1 MRTNG
6 TFEYKPVG
14 SVQTDPTTGFVI
26 PNDNST
32 AFLQGCEC
40 QIDKSIPAKQVVGTD
55 GQTYAYTYDVFIP
68 KYFNGE
74 LAIGCTVRVTSESG
88 TTDEFSV
95 LGIDDM
101 NRKYIE
107 VWG

>member
-6 TFEYKPVG
+6 TFDYKPVG

-26 PNDNST
+26 GADDTP
-32 AFLQGCEC
+32 FLKGCDC
-40 QIDKSIPAKQVVGTD
+40 QIDKSIPAKQVIGTD
-55 GQTYAYTYDVFIP
+55 GQMYAYNYDVFIP

-74 LAIGCTVRVTSESG
+74 LAIGCTVRITSENG
-88 TTDEFSV
+88 GTDEFTV
-95 LGIDDM
+95 EGLDDM

-107 VWG
+107 IWG

>member
-1 MRTNG
+1 MRING

-14 SVQTDPTTGFVI
+14 EVQTDPDTGFLI
-26 PNDNST
+26 DGTETP
-32 AFLQGCEC
+32 FIKGCEC
-40 QIDKSIPAKQVVGTD
+40 QIDKSIPAKRIVGTD
-55 GQTYAYTYDVFIP
+55 GEISTYTYDVFIP
-68 KYFNGE
+68 KYFVGE
-74 LAIGCTVRVTSESG
+74 LAIGSTMRITSEDG
-88 TTDEFSV
+88 GVDVFSV

>member
-1 MRTNG
+1 MRING
-6 TFEYKPVG
+6 TFDYRPVG
-14 SVQTDPTTGFVI
+14 DVQTDPATGFVVSADDA
-26 PNDNST
+26 P
-32 AFLQGCEC
+32 FLKGCEC

-55 GQTYAYTYDVFIP
+55 GQIYAYNYDVFIP

-74 LAIGCTVRVTSESG
+74 LAIGCTVRITSEDG
-88 TTDEFSV
+88 VTDDFSV

-107 VWG
+107 IWG

>member
-1 MRTNG
+1 MRING
-6 TFEYKPVG
+6 TFEYKPIG
-14 SVQTDPTTGFVI
+14 NVQTDPTTGFVVSA
-26 PNDNST
+26 DDT
-32 AFLQGCEC
+32 LFLKGCEC

-55 GQTYAYTYDVFIP
+55 GQTYAYNYDVFIP
-68 KYFNGE
+68 KYLNGE
-74 LAIGCTVRVTSESG
+74 LAIGCTVRVTSENG

>member
-14 SVQTDPTTGFVI
+14 SVQTDPKTGFAI
-26 PNDNST
+26 PNDKVP
-32 AFLQGCEC
+32 FLQGCEC

-55 GQTYAYTYDVFIP
+55 GQIYAYNYDVFIP